1 MLGNNYD
8 TMKMHWQLLKI
19 YYSEPLAQFQTNLE
33 QSIIESNEGPCPV
46 PMGDNTDF

>member
-1 MLGNNYD
+1 MLGDNYD

-33 QSIIESNEGPCPV
+33 QSIIESNEGPCPF